1 MGKCC
6 GGALGQVLNPV
17 AKNPGLALAAI
28 ATAVIAPEL
37 LPELATTGATTTA
50 GMMSAA
56 EYEASVAATQAALA
70 DAGFSTGATAAA
82 TTAAA
87 LPAVNAL
94 TEAGVPS
101 VNTST
106 FMNSVL
112 PGDFVPSSYAPLG
125 SGLTGA
131 GASVPGI
138 STLGTTEGALIPGA
152 AASTPL
158 LGTPL
163 DALGNPLAYT
173 PALGDAGAAAAAAS
187 ATQDLSN
194 AFNPNPAPSIG
205 PSGTLPSSTSLPN
218 VPSSSSNSTNNYV
231 VSGGTTGGSS
241 SGPWNAP
248 MSPGVATVGRAA
260 FPTMAN
266 PLASVASKSIVPT
279 YTPSDSM
286 LNNIMGHQQ
295 QGEFSSATG
304 YKKGGEVKAD
314 LSKFEPEFVDIIRKR
329 TPDKSHPNYNGTP
342 LFRTGGLGKHVQGPG
357 TGQSD
362 DIPAML
368 ADGEYVF
375 DADTVSALG
384 DGSNKAGAEALDKMR
399 ERIRKHKRSAPIDK
413 IPPKAKDPLHY
424 LKGK

>member
-1 MGKCC
+1 
-6 GGALGQVLNPV
+6 
-17 AKNPGLALAAI
+17 
-28 ATAVIAPEL
+28 
-37 LPELATTGATTTA
+37 
-50 GMMSAA
+50 
-56 EYEASVAATQAALA
+56 
-70 DAGFSTGATAAA
+70 
-82 TTAAA
+82 
-87 LPAVNAL
+87 
-94 TEAGVPS
+94 
-101 VNTST
+101 
-106 FMNSVL
+106 
-112 PGDFVPSSYAPLG
+112 
-125 SGLTGA
+125 
-131 GASVPGI
+131 
-138 STLGTTEGALIPGA
+138 
-152 AASTPL
+152 
-158 LGTPL
+158 
-163 DALGNPLAYT
+163 
-173 PALGDAGAAAAAAS
+173 
-187 ATQDLSN
+187 
-194 AFNPNPAPSIG
+194 
-205 PSGTLPSSTSLPN
+205 
-218 VPSSSSNSTNNYV
+218 
-231 VSGGTTGGSS
+231 
-241 SGPWNAP
+241 
-248 MSPGVATVGRAA
+248 
-260 FPTMAN
+260 
-266 PLASVASKSIVPT
+266 
-279 YTPSDSM
+279 M